1 MISHFIFLLF
11 QIEKLK
17 KDIETQ
23 SSQRT
28 ALESRANDAEK
39 KVEELTAKLNAVSAQ
54 SLPIMQFYDVFLFV
68 YLTSLF
74 SYCHVLL

>member
-1 MISHFIFLLF
+1 MCFVISHFIFLLF

-54 SLPIMQFYDVFLFV
+54 SLPILQY
-68 YLTSLF
+68 
-74 SYCHVLL
+74 YCN